1 MREFD
6 ELVEIMRRLRS
17 PDGCPWDRQQDHRS
31 LRGFFI
37 EEVCEALEALD
48 DEDWPR
54 FCAELGDV
62 MLQVV
67 FHSQL
72 AAEAGRFNIS
82 DVLNAINDKLRRR
95 HPHVFGDVEV
105 ESAEE
110 VLVNWEHI
118 KQGEAGG
125 GRESALDGVPKGLPA
140 LQRAADVQR
149 RAARVGFDW
158 PEITPVWDKVRE
170 ELKEL
175 AAAQKAGD
183 AGQVEAELGDLLFA
197 VVNLARFLGVDPEQA
212 LRAAVRRF
220 EERFR
225 AMERQAAEQGR
236 HLREMALREMDE
248 LWEAAKENEE
258 GRQA

>member
-6 ELVEIMRRLRS
+6 ELVEIMGQLRG
-17 PDGCPWDRQQDHRS
+17 PGGCPWDRQQDHRS

-67 FHSQL
+67 FHAQL
-72 AAEAGRFNIS
+72 AAEAGRFDIR
-82 DVLNAINDKLRRR
+82 DALRAINEKLRRR
-95 HPHVFGDVEV
+95 HPHVFGDAEV
-105 ESAEE
+105 KSAEE

-118 KQGEAGG
+118 KRGEGG
-125 GRESALDGVPKGLPA
+125 GECESVLDGVPKGLPA

-158 PEITPVWDKVRE
+158 PEVAPVWQKVRE
-170 ELKEL
+170 ELEEVR
-175 AAAQKAGD
+175 AAQRVCD
-183 AGQVEAELGDLLFA
+183 AAQVEAEIGDLLFA

-212 LRAAVRRF
+212 LRQAVRRF
-220 EERFR
+220 EGRFR
-225 AMERQAAEQGR
+225 AMERRAAEQGR
-236 HLREMALREMDE
+236 ELRGMALAEMDE
-248 LWEAAKENEE
+248 LWEAAKASEE
-258 GRQA
+258 RGQE

>member
-6 ELVEIMRRLRS
+6 ELVEIMRRLRA

-48 DEDWPR
+48 DEDWAR

-67 FHSQL
+67 FHAQL
-72 AAEAGRFNIS
+72 TAEAGRFDIR
-82 DVLNAINDKLRRR
+82 DTLRAINEKLRRR
-95 HPHVFGDVEV
+95 HPHVFGDVQV

-118 KQGEAGG
+118 KRGEAGG
-125 GRESALDGVPKGLPA
+125 ERQSALDGVPKGLPA

-158 PEITPVWDKVRE
+158 PEIAPVWDKVQE
-170 ELKEL
+170 ELGEL
-175 AAAQKAGD
+175 TAAQESGD
-183 AGQVEAELGDLLFA
+183 ARQVEAELGDLLFA
-197 VVNLARFLGVDPEQA
+197 IVNLARFLGVDPERA
-212 LRAAVRRF
+212 LQGAVKRF
-220 EERFR
+220 EDRFR
-225 AMERQAAEQGR
+225 AVERQALEQGR
-236 HLREMALREMDE
+236 DLRGMTLCEMDE

>member
-6 ELVEIMRRLRS
+6 ELVEIMRRLRG

-31 LRGFFI
+31 MRGFFV

-67 FHSQL
+67 FHAQL
-72 AAEAGRFNIS
+72 AAEAGHFDIR
-82 DVLNAINDKLRRR
+82 DALRVINDKLRRR
-95 HPHVFGDVEV
+95 HPHVFGDLEV

-118 KQGEAGG
+118 KRGEPGEE
-125 GRESALDGVPKGLPA
+125 RRSVLDGVPKGLPA

-158 PEITPVWDKVRE
+158 PEIAPVWEKVQE
-170 ELKEL
+170 ELGEL
-175 AAAQKAGD
+175 GAAAETGD
-183 AGQVEAELGDLLFA
+183 AREIEAELGDLLFA
-197 VVNLARFLGVDPEQA
+197 VVNLARFLKVDPEQA
-212 LRAAVRRF
+212 LRGAVRRF

-225 AMERQAAEQGR
+225 TVERQAAEQGR
-236 HLREMALREMDE
+236 DLCSMGLAEMDE
-248 LWEAAKENEE
+248 LWEAAKESEQR
-258 GRQA
+258 RQA